1 MEERRET
8 AGFPLQVVV
17 DTMPGRELRPTDIDQ
32 QIYAGSTGFYGI
44 YPYSPAGDRKD
55 MELPY

>member
-1 MEERRET
+1 MEGKTERD
-8 AGFPLQVVV
+8 GFSLRVVV
-17 DTMPGRELRPTDIDQ
+17 DTMPGRELRLTDIDQ

-44 YPYSPAGDRKD
+44 YPYSPAGDKKD